1 MTQSTIVA
9 LAHNSG
15 SNSTASNRLSEPQ
28 TLAVSTPGTLVS
40 IMIPC
45 CGQLEYTKLCVP
57 ALLKHTRPPYE
68 LIFLDIGS
76 LDGTSAYLAGLAAA
90 AKVRV
95 EVVRTP
101 TDLGI
106 AQAIQDALR
115 LARGEQPGWHD
126 EDLLQAPTVEP
137 FQSERP

>member
-9 LAHNSG
+9 LAHD
-15 SNSTASNRLSEPQ
+15 SNSIDNQRLTEAQ
-28 TLAVSTPGTLVS
+28 MLAVATPGTLVS
-40 IMIPC
+40 LMIPC

-57 ALLKHTRPPYE
+57 ALLKHTRPPYQ